1 MRCARTNNHTVR
13 EAACACIAELAAK
26 IGADAV
32 APHASAM
39 LRTLL
44 SCLRDDSW
52 PVGFLTLSSCF
63 ALPHPPDILCCL
75 ASTALLAS
83 NAPLGLCAASARGL
97 QVRPCSLAAAEC

>member
-32 APHASAM
+32 APHVPAM

-44 SCLRDDSW
+44 TCLRDDSW
-52 PVGFLTLSSCF
+52 PVSFPLPCHTLRPWLQACSPRCTLRSRQKEGHSEPLETGMPSCLVIAALF
-63 ALPHPPDILCCL
+63 A
-75 ASTALLAS
+75 
-83 NAPLGLCAASARGL
+83 
-97 QVRPCSLAAAEC
+97 